1 MASLNPFVHPKDLRR
16 RAQGEVLVHQIRRPH
31 YWRSHGIPFAVR
43 SALLQEWIYADDP
56 ILPKVHSPTMLPPLS
71 RSWHTTELPCGVTGA
86 SSTMTPPALPL
97 RWPRFFFHSGIAR
110 GYGTSSSPMKRR
122 RGLSCQ
128 ERCVVVGLV
137 SGLGNFRWPRC
148 RAAEAM
154 LFGISYKIAM
164 VFTGYCRHEVYMSM
178 IVVLLLI

>member
-71 RSWHTTELPCGVTGA
+71 RVTVWCDRGFFHYDPSCPASSVAPILLPLWDSSWIWYIIITYEEEKGFIVSGKVCGGRLGLRPRQLSLAPVPCG
-86 SSTMTPPALPL
+86 
-97 RWPRFFFHSGIAR
+97 
-110 GYGTSSSPMKRR
+110 
-122 RGLSCQ
+122 
-128 ERCVVVGLV
+128 
-137 SGLGNFRWPRC
+137 
-148 RAAEAM
+148 
-154 LFGISYKIAM
+154 
-164 VFTGYCRHEVYMSM
+164 
-178 IVVLLLI
+178 